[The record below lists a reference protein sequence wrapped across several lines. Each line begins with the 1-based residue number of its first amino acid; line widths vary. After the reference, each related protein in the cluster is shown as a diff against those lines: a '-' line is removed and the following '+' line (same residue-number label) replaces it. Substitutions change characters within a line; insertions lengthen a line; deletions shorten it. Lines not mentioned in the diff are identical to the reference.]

1 MIIKQSTI
9 NIIAA
14 MAFFTVSLVVYA
26 GSQEIDKMAGM
37 ADELSTLANNLR
49 EEAARFKLRE
59 QEKTEEGMA
68 IPAGITPQMLEQ
80 IAKIIGEASITRPNN
95 EETPFDKK
103 EQPTLLPLSWD
114 KKGFEHF

>member
-1 MIIKQSTI
+1 
-9 NIIAA
+9 NIA
-14 MAFFTVSLVVYA
+14 MRQASEVVYA

-37 ADELSTLANNLR
+37 ADELGTLANNLR

-59 QEKTEEGMA
+59 QTEEGMA

-103 EQPTLLPLSWD
+103 EQPNVLPLSWD